1 MKPIKRVRMAA
12 AAISCTFA
20 LLSGAALAQ
29 EDDGDVISL
38 ESTIV
43 GSQEQPKVLY
53 IIPWKQATSLEK
65 IESTLPNAITHSF
78 QHQEYS
84 ELHREIKLLKAAD
97 AKE

>member
-1 MKPIKRVRMAA
+1 MQKLIHL
-12 AAISCTFA
+12 FA
-20 LLSGAALAQ
+20 LSLLAVSFSAFAQ
-29 EDDGDVISL
+29 EEGGEVITL

-65 IESTLPNAITHSF
+65 IESTIHTAIDHSF

-84 ELHREIKLLKAAD
+84 ELKREIKLVQENQSNK
-97 AKE
+97 